1 MLKNLTRRKIYH
13 VMVGGDTGGNLGISR
28 VVSEA
33 DRIGRFMGKSLYCN
47 FHGRG
52 KVNRREY
59 VKKCHKRK

>member
-13 VMVGGDTGGNLGISR
+13 VMVGGDAGGNLGISR

-52 KVNRREY
+52 KVNR
-59 VKKCHKRK
+59 